1 VDSFIHDS
9 KEQIRELSTKLDLAL
24 NYLGLLS
31 DQDIFPQTVNIKNF
45 LGDIIQDYSKLDL
58 HLMDSGRRDIEDIP
72 IHLDP
77 ALSRTAINY
86 LLDEVALYT
95 LGDHPVDILIEK
107 EEQSVIL
114 IIQSGPTLPLPG
126 LSPSD
131 EKSGENT
138 TNPMVHLAESI
149 IKLHGGSVR
158 VENYPAERGTGLRVL
173 ISLPLVNIGENNIP
187 ISRMNPV
194 EEKLSGRVLLAES
207 QTEYQLS
214 IQESLGALGFR
225 VDLATEGNAALDMVQ
240 RINPIAVI
248 VARNLPGLDGILLTQ
263 GIRRWSAV
271 PIIMISSRTDTEDLI
286 RAFQA
291 GVDDYLKKPFR
302 MDEFQL
308 RLKANLARSE
318 LSDQRVVPDIY
329 HSGDI
334 RIDYSSRL
342 VWQRG
347 NLVHLTPI
355 EYRLLVYM
363 TRQGKQIMTYE
374 QLLNQVWEGPEKG
387 SRQGLFVH
395 IRRLR
400 EKIESDPEDPQII
413 LNKWGVGYEFNP

>member
-1 VDSFIHDS
+1 
-9 KEQIRELSTKLDLAL
+9 
-24 NYLGLLS
+24 
-31 DQDIFPQTVNIKNF
+31 
-45 LGDIIQDYSKLDL
+45 
-58 HLMDSGRRDIEDIP
+58 
-72 IHLDP
+72 
-77 ALSRTAINY
+77 
-86 LLDEVALYT
+86 
-95 LGDHPVDILIEK
+95 
-107 EEQSVIL
+107 
-114 IIQSGPTLPLPG
+114 
-126 LSPSD
+126 
-131 EKSGENT
+131 
-138 TNPMVHLAESI
+138 
-149 IKLHGGSVR
+149 
-158 VENYPAERGTGLRVL
+158 VL
-173 ISLPLVNIGENNIP
+173 ISLPLVNIAENNIP
-187 ISRMNPV
+187 IRILNPV
-194 EEKLSGRVLLAES
+194 EEKYSGRVLLAES
-207 QTEYQLS
+207 QTEYQFT
-214 IQESLGALGFR
+214 IQESLVALGFR

-240 RINPIAVI
+240 RINPVVVI

-318 LSDQRVVPDIY
+318 SADQRVVPEIY